1 MKVKVIATGNT
12 AEYNDSYAARLIEQG
27 EAVPAPPVADEADT
41 AFPQR
46 SKNRRESES
55 PNGFSGTARREA
67 VPAPPEEKKASS
79 TVKEKTAKKG

>member
-27 EAVPAPPVADEADT
+27 EAVPAPP
-41 AFPQR
+41 
-46 SKNRRESES
+46 
-55 PNGFSGTARREA
+55 
-67 VPAPPEEKKASS
+67 EEKKASS